1 LDLSQIV
8 QYLSVIVTIAFFAL
22 ASAFDLR
29 TREVP
34 DWVWLVYGPIGVAL
48 TAIWLFLESSEIP
61 LAALS
66 IGLTALLSLALLY
79 FGVFGGADAKAI
91 ICLGIT
97 LPLAPSSY
105 VTLVGYVH
113 PFFPVVVVIMGFV
126 CSVSVVFWIGLRNL
140 WSRSHGHDLFE
151 GLYNESL
158 PTRVLAAL
166 TGYPTDI
173 SRLRSTSYLYPI
185 EEVVENTTGARRR
198 FHLFFDAE
206 ADRDQM
212 ISDFTKSLSKV
223 GSPSRV
229 WVSPGL
235 PMLLFMLFGLVITL
249 VAGDLIFST
258 ILMFA
263 LR

>member
-1 LDLSQIV
+1 LEPSQIV
-8 QYLSVIVTIAFFAL
+8 QYLSVFVTLVFFAL
-22 ASAFDLR
+22 ASVFDLR

-34 DWVWLVYGPIGVAL
+34 DWVWLVYGPIGLTL
-48 TAIWLFLESSEIP
+48 TAIWLFLNSSETL
-61 LAALS
+61 LAVLS
-66 IGLTALLSLALLY
+66 IGLTTLLSIALLY

-105 VTLVGYVH
+105 VTLVGYVQ

-140 WSRSHGHDLFE
+140 LSRSRGHNLFE
-151 GLYNESL
+151 GLDNESL

-173 SRLRSTSYLYPI
+173 SRLRSSFYLYPI
-185 EEVVENTTGARRR
+185 EEVVEDTTGAHRR
-198 FHLFFDAE
+198 FHLFFSAE
-206 ADRDQM
+206 TDRDQM
-212 ISDFTKSLSKV
+212 ISDFTNSLGKV

-235 PMLLFMLFGLVITL
+235 PMLLFMFVGLVITL
-249 VAGDLIFST
+249 ITGDLIFST
-258 ILMFA
+258 ILMIA
-263 LR
+263 LH

>member
-1 LDLSQIV
+1 LEPSHITQSFSILLSLV
-8 QYLSVIVTIAFFAL
+8 FFAVG
-22 ASAFDLR
+22 SAFDIK

-34 DWVWLVYGPIGVAL
+34 DWVWLAYGPTGLLL
-48 TAIWLFLESSEIP
+48 TAIGLFLNPSEAL
-61 LAALS
+61 LAVLS
-66 IGLTALLSLALLY
+66 IALTTVLAIALVY
-79 FGVFGGADAKAI
+79 FGVFGGADAKAL

-113 PFFPVVVVIMGFV
+113 PYFPVPVVIMGFV

-140 WSRSHGHDLFE
+140 WSLSRREHLFE
-151 GLYNESL
+151 GLGGESM

-173 SRLRSTSYLYPI
+173 SKLRSTFYLYPV
-185 EEVVENTTGARRR
+185 EEVVEDTTGARRR
-198 FHLFFDAE
+198 FHLFFSAE
-206 ADRDQM
+206 TDRDQM

-235 PMLLFMLFGLVITL
+235 PMLLFMFVGLVITL
-249 VAGDLIFST
+249 ITGDLIFST

-263 LR
+263 LH

>member
-8 QYLSVIVTIAFFAL
+8 QYLSIIVTLVVFAL

-34 DWVWLVYGPIGVAL
+34 DWVWLVYGPTGLTL
-48 TAIWLFLESSEIP
+48 TAIWLLVDSSEI
-61 LAALS
+61 LFAVLS
-66 IGLTALLSLALLY
+66 IGLTTLLSLALLY

-91 ICLGIT
+91 ICMGIA

-105 VTLVGYVH
+105 VTLVGHVQ

-140 WSRSHGHDLFE
+140 WRRSHGHDLFE
-151 GLYNESL
+151 GLHNESL

-166 TGYPTDI
+166 TGYSTDI
-173 SRLRSTSYLYPI
+173 SRLRSTFYLYPI
-185 EEVVENTTGARRR
+185 EEVVEDATGAHRR
-198 FHLFFDAE
+198 FHLFFNAE

-212 ISDFTKSLSKV
+212 ISDFTKSLGKV
-223 GSPSRV
+223 GFPSRV

-235 PMLLFMLFGLVITL
+235 PMLLFMLVGLVITL

-263 LR
+263 LH